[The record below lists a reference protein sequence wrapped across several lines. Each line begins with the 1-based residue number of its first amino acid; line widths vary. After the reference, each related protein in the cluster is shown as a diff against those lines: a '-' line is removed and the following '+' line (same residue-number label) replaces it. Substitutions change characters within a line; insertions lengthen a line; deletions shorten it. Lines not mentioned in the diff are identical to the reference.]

1 MGEKRGSGNSGS
13 GGRSKRGEAKQKSGE
28 VAQQGQQ
35 KASEAAEQGREK
47 AAGQLDTQKEQAAG
61 QIEGISRALRQTSEQ
76 LREQNQGSI
85 GKYAEQGAEQ
95 AERLA
100 NFLHEKQGDELI
112 GEVEDFARNKTAVF
126 LGGAFLVG
134 VAAARFLKS
143 SSGQRES
150 FDVQS
155 RAKELGEA
163 ATGANAG
170 ASSGGGS

>member
-1 MGEKRGSGNSGS
+1 MGQNRNNRSENTGSS
-13 GGRSKRGEAKQKSGE
+13 GGSKEKAQQRSQE
-28 VAQQGQQ
+28 VAEQGQQ
-35 KASEAAEQGREK
+35 KASEAAEQGRGK
-47 AAGQLDTQKEQAAG
+47 AAGQLDTQKERAAG

-76 LREQNQGSI
+76 LREQDQGSI

-95 AERLA
+95 ADRLA
-100 NFLHEKQGDELI
+100 RFLHDKEGEELI
-112 GEVEDFARNKTAVF
+112 REVEDFARNKTAVF
-126 LGGAFLVG
+126 LGGAFVVG

-143 SSGQRES
+143 SAGQRES

-170 ASSGGGS
+170 NSR

>member
-1 MGEKRGSGNSGS
+1 MGEKRGSGS
-13 GGRSKRGEAKQKSGE
+13 GGRSKKGQAKEQSQE

-35 KASEAAEQGREK
+35 KASEAAQQGRQK
-47 AAGQLDTQKEQAAG
+47 AAGQLATRKEQAAG

-76 LREQNQGSI
+76 LREQDQGSI
-85 GKYAEQGAEQ
+85 GKYAEQGADQ
-95 AERLA
+95 ADRLA
-100 NFLHEKQGDELI
+100 NFLHEKEGDELI
-112 GEVEDFARNKTAVF
+112 GEIEDFARNRTAVF
-126 LGGAFLVG
+126 LGGAFVLG
-134 VAAARFLKS
+134 VAAARFIKS

-170 ASSGGGS
+170 SSR